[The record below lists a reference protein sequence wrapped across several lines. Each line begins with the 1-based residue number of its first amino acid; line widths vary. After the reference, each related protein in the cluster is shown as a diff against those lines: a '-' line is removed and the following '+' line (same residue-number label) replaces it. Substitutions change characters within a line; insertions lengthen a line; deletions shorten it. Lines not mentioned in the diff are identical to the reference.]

1 MVSIKK
7 LLFNNVKKLIPRIS
21 ATEMIALQS
30 GTTSIDRQ
38 LFEGKIKKTSFNNK
52 PQDVFDKKLIT
63 ELVEKFPEQQIYPH
77 GNYHK
82 LFEFLG
88 INKFFSFLIPEKY
101 GGKVMYVE
109 EMSNILTYITS
120 ANPTL
125 GVITMVPNSLGPS
138 ELLLHYGTE
147 EQKKEHLPKI
157 IKGQIRWCQGYS
169 EPGSGS
175 DLASL
180 ATKAEDI
187 GEKFLVNG
195 QKVWTSYADKADW
208 IFALVR
214 TGPKEPKH
222 DGISFLLID
231 METKGVSTK
240 PITLISGKSPFCE
253 TFFDDVEVPKNN
265 LIGELNTGWTIAKKL
280 LQHERAFISNFGLA
294 AGMGSTKD
302 VVSIAKKHLG
312 DENGKIQ
319 NEFYRSEISSH
330 KIKEHAFGLTL
341 KRAGDEGGK
350 ASATASMFKLYGT
363 EHNKK
368 RHELM
373 IAASGINGV
382 AWEGDEFEDSD
393 KNLTKAWLRTKG
405 NSLEGG
411 TSEVQLNV
419 ISKRV
424 LGLPS

>member
-1 MVSIKK
+1 MSELNNFRQEVKDWLKENCPSSMQNGADPKTPVDEVWGGRKAVYKNPDSKIWLERMGSKGWTMPTVSK
-7 LLFNNVKKLIPRIS
+7 
-21 ATEMIALQS
+21 E
-30 GTTSIDRQ
+30 
-38 LFEGKIKKTSFNNK
+38 
-52 PQDVFDKKLIT
+52 
-63 ELVEKFPEQQIYPH
+63 
-77 GNYHK
+77 
-82 LFEFLG
+82 
-88 INKFFSFLIPEKY
+88 Y
-101 GGKVMYVE
+101 GGGGLSKDEVKILNE
-109 EMSNILTYITS
+109 EMFMIG
-120 ANPTL
+120 AKAP
-125 GVITMVPNSLGPS
+125 
-138 ELLLHYGTE
+138 LLSFGIWMLAPVLLEYGTE

-157 IKGQIRWCQGYS
+157 IKGEIRWCQGYS

-180 ATKAEDI
+180 ATKAEDM
-187 GEKFLVNG
+187 GDHFLVNG

-231 METKGVSTK
+231 METPGVSTK

-253 TFFDDVEVPKNN
+253 TFFDNVKASKDN
-265 LIGELNTGWTIAKKL
+265 LIGELNAGWAIAKAL

-294 AGMGSTKD
+294 AAMGSGKD
-302 VVSIAKKHLG
+302 LVSIAKKHVG
-312 DENGKIQ
+312 EENGKIS
-319 NEFYRSEISSH
+319 NSFYRSEIATH

-373 IAASGINGV
+373 VSAMGVDGV
-382 AWEGDEFEDSD
+382 AWDGDEFDKED
-393 KNLTKAWLRTKG
+393 KNLTRAWLRTKG
-405 NSLEGG
+405 NSIEGG

>member
-1 MVSIKK
+1 MSDLDNFRQEVKEWLDQNCPPSMKK
-7 LLFNNVKKLIPRIS
+7 GADPKIPVDEVWGGRKAVYKNPDS
-21 ATEMIALQS
+21 KVWLERMGSKGWTMPTVPKE
-30 GTTSIDRQ
+30 
-38 LFEGKIKKTSFNNK
+38 
-52 PQDVFDKKLIT
+52 
-63 ELVEKFPEQQIYPH
+63 
-77 GNYHK
+77 
-82 LFEFLG
+82 
-88 INKFFSFLIPEKY
+88 Y
-101 GGKVMYVE
+101 GGGGLSKEEVKVLNE
-109 EMSNILTYITS
+109 EMFMIGTRS
-120 ANPTL
+120 P
-125 GVITMVPNSLGPS
+125 
-138 ELLLHYGTE
+138 LLSFGIWMLAPVLLEYGTE
-147 EQKKEHLPKI
+147 AQKKEHLPKI
-157 IKGQIRWCQGYS
+157 IKGEIRWCQGYS

-180 ATKAEDI
+180 ATKAEDK
-187 GEKFLVNG
+187 GDHFLVNG

-214 TGPKEPKH
+214 TGPMEPKH

-231 METKGVSTK
+231 METEGVSTK

-253 TFFDDVEVPKNN
+253 TFFDDVKASKDN
-265 LIGELNTGWTIAKKL
+265 LIGELNNGWTIAKAL

-294 AGMGSTKD
+294 SAMGSGKD
-302 VVSIAKKHLG
+302 LVSIAKKHVG
-312 DENGKIQ
+312 EKDGKI
-319 NEFYRSEISSH
+319 NNGFYRSEIASH

-373 IAASGINGV
+373 VAAMGTDGIA
-382 AWEGDEFEDSD
+382 WDGDEFDQEDKD
-393 KNLTKAWLRTKG
+393 LTRAWLRTKG

>member
-1 MVSIKK
+1 MNELDNFRQEVKDWLKENCPSSMQNGADPKTPVDEVWGGRKAVYKNPDSKIWLERMGSKGWTMPTVSK
-7 LLFNNVKKLIPRIS
+7 
-21 ATEMIALQS
+21 E
-30 GTTSIDRQ
+30 
-38 LFEGKIKKTSFNNK
+38 
-52 PQDVFDKKLIT
+52 
-63 ELVEKFPEQQIYPH
+63 
-77 GNYHK
+77 
-82 LFEFLG
+82 
-88 INKFFSFLIPEKY
+88 Y
-101 GGKVMYVE
+101 GGGGLSKDEVKILNE
-109 EMSNILTYITS
+109 EMFMIG
-120 ANPTL
+120 AKAP
-125 GVITMVPNSLGPS
+125 
-138 ELLLHYGTE
+138 LLSFGIWMLAPVLLEYGTE

-157 IKGQIRWCQGYS
+157 IKGEIRWCQGYS

-180 ATKAEDI
+180 ATKAEDM
-187 GEKFLVNG
+187 GDHFLVNG

-231 METKGVSTK
+231 METPGVSTK

-253 TFFDDVEVPKNN
+253 TFFDNVKASKDN
-265 LIGELNTGWTIAKKL
+265 LIGELNAGWAIAKAL

-294 AGMGSTKD
+294 AAMGSGKD
-302 VVSIAKKHLG
+302 LVSIAKKHVG
-312 DENGKIQ
+312 EENGKIS
-319 NEFYRSEISSH
+319 NSFYRSEIATH

-373 IAASGINGV
+373 VSAMGIDGV
-382 AWEGDEFEDSD
+382 AWDGDEFDKEDKD
-393 KNLTKAWLRTKG
+393 LTRAWLRTKG

>member
-1 MVSIKK
+1 MDQLDKFRKETKEWLKENCPTS
-7 LLFNNVKKLIPRIS
+7 
-21 ATEMIALQS
+21 MQS
-30 GTTSIDRQ
+30 GADPETPVD
-38 LFEGKIKKTSFNNK
+38 EVWGGKKAKYKNPDSKIWLERMGAKGWTMPTVAK
-52 PQDVFDKKLIT
+52 
-63 ELVEKFPEQQIYPH
+63 E
-77 GNYHK
+77 
-82 LFEFLG
+82 
-88 INKFFSFLIPEKY
+88 Y
-101 GGKVMYVE
+101 GGGGLNKEEVKILNE
-109 EMSNILTYITS
+109 EMFMIG
-120 ANPTL
+120 AK
-125 GVITMVPNSLGPS
+125 GP
-138 ELLLHYGTE
+138 LLSFGIWMLAPVLLEYGTE

-157 IKGQIRWCQGYS
+157 IKGEIRWCQGYS

-180 ATKAEDI
+180 ATKAEDK
-187 GEKFLVNG
+187 GDYFLVNG

-214 TGPKEPKH
+214 TGPKVPKH
-222 DGISFLLID
+222 NGISFVLID

-265 LIGELNTGWTIAKKL
+265 LIGELNNGWTIAKAL
-280 LQHERAFISNFGLA
+280 LQHERAFISSFGLA
-294 AGMGSTKD
+294 SAMGSGRD
-302 VVSIAKKHLG
+302 LVSIAKKHIG
-312 DENGKIQ
+312 EENGKIS
-319 NEFYRSEISSH
+319 NGFYRSEIASH

-373 IAASGINGV
+373 VAAMGTDGV
-382 AWEGDEFEDSD
+382 AWGGDEFD
-393 KNLTKAWLRTKG
+393 KDDKDLTKAWLRTKG

>member
-1 MVSIKK
+1 MNELDNFRQEVKDWLKENCPSSMQNGADPKTPVDEVWGGRKAVYKNPDSKIWLERMGSKGWTMPTVSK
-7 LLFNNVKKLIPRIS
+7 
-21 ATEMIALQS
+21 E
-30 GTTSIDRQ
+30 
-38 LFEGKIKKTSFNNK
+38 
-52 PQDVFDKKLIT
+52 
-63 ELVEKFPEQQIYPH
+63 
-77 GNYHK
+77 
-82 LFEFLG
+82 
-88 INKFFSFLIPEKY
+88 Y
-101 GGKVMYVE
+101 GGGGLSKDEVKILNE
-109 EMSNILTYITS
+109 EMFMIG
-120 ANPTL
+120 AKAP
-125 GVITMVPNSLGPS
+125 
-138 ELLLHYGTE
+138 LLSFGIWMLAPVLLEYGTE

-157 IKGQIRWCQGYS
+157 IKGEIRWCQGYS

-180 ATKAEDI
+180 ATKAEDM
-187 GEKFLVNG
+187 GDHFLVNG

-231 METKGVSTK
+231 METPGVSTK

-253 TFFDDVEVPKNN
+253 TFFDNVKASKDN
-265 LIGELNTGWTIAKKL
+265 LIGELNAGWAIAKAL

-294 AGMGSTKD
+294 AAMGSGKD
-302 VVSIAKKHLG
+302 LVSIAKKHVG
-312 DENGKIQ
+312 EENGKIS
-319 NEFYRSEISSH
+319 NSFFRSEIASH

-373 IAASGINGV
+373 VSAMGVDGV
-382 AWEGDEFEDSD
+382 AWDGDEFDKEDKD
-393 KNLTKAWLRTKG
+393 LTRAWLRTKG

>member
-147 EQKKEHLPKI
+147 EQKEKYFMDKI
-157 IKGQIRWCQGYS
+157 WQFR
-169 EPGSGS
+169 P
-175 DLASL
+175 
-180 ATKAEDI
+180 
-187 GEKFLVNG
+187 
-195 QKVWTSYADKADW
+195 
-208 IFALVR
+208 
-214 TGPKEPKH
+214 
-222 DGISFLLID
+222 
-231 METKGVSTK
+231 
-240 PITLISGKSPFCE
+240 
-253 TFFDDVEVPKNN
+253 
-265 LIGELNTGWTIAKKL
+265 
-280 LQHERAFISNFGLA
+280 
-294 AGMGSTKD
+294 
-302 VVSIAKKHLG
+302 
-312 DENGKIQ
+312 
-319 NEFYRSEISSH
+319 
-330 KIKEHAFGLTL
+330 
-341 KRAGDEGGK
+341 
-350 ASATASMFKLYGT
+350 
-363 EHNKK
+363 
-368 RHELM
+368 
-373 IAASGINGV
+373 
-382 AWEGDEFEDSD
+382 
-393 KNLTKAWLRTKG
+393 
-405 NSLEGG
+405 
-411 TSEVQLNV
+411 
-419 ISKRV
+419 
-424 LGLPS
+424 

>member
-1 MVSIKK
+1 MK
-7 LLFNNVKKLIPRIS
+7 NGADPAIPVDEVWGGRKAVYKNPDS
-21 ATEMIALQS
+21 KVWLERMGSKGWTMPTVPKE
-30 GTTSIDRQ
+30 
-38 LFEGKIKKTSFNNK
+38 
-52 PQDVFDKKLIT
+52 
-63 ELVEKFPEQQIYPH
+63 
-77 GNYHK
+77 
-82 LFEFLG
+82 
-88 INKFFSFLIPEKY
+88 Y
-101 GGKVMYVE
+101 GGGGLSKEEVKVLNE
-109 EMSNILTYITS
+109 EMFIIGTRS
-120 ANPTL
+120 P
-125 GVITMVPNSLGPS
+125 
-138 ELLLHYGTE
+138 LLSFGIWMLAPVLLEYGTE
-147 EQKKEHLPKI
+147 AQKKEHLPKI
-157 IKGQIRWCQGYS
+157 IKGEIRWCQGYS

-180 ATKAEDI
+180 ATKAEDK
-187 GEKFLVNG
+187 GDHFLVNG

-214 TGPKEPKH
+214 TGPMEPKH

-231 METKGVSTK
+231 METEGVSTK

-253 TFFDDVEVPKNN
+253 TFFDDVKASKDN
-265 LIGELNTGWTIAKKL
+265 LIGELNNGWTIAKAL

-294 AGMGSTKD
+294 SAMGSGKD
-302 VVSIAKKHLG
+302 LVSIAKKHVG
-312 DENGKIQ
+312 EKDGKI
-319 NEFYRSEISSH
+319 NNGFYRSEIASH

-373 IAASGINGV
+373 VAAMGTDGIA
-382 AWEGDEFEDSD
+382 WDGDEFDQEDKD
-393 KNLTKAWLRTKG
+393 LTRAWLRTKG

>member
-1 MVSIKK
+1 MSELDNFRQEVKDWLKENCPSSMQNGADPKTPVDEVWGGRKAVYKNPDSKIWLERMGSKGWTMPTVSK
-7 LLFNNVKKLIPRIS
+7 
-21 ATEMIALQS
+21 E
-30 GTTSIDRQ
+30 
-38 LFEGKIKKTSFNNK
+38 
-52 PQDVFDKKLIT
+52 
-63 ELVEKFPEQQIYPH
+63 
-77 GNYHK
+77 
-82 LFEFLG
+82 
-88 INKFFSFLIPEKY
+88 Y
-101 GGKVMYVE
+101 GGGGLSKDEVKILNE
-109 EMSNILTYITS
+109 EMFMIG
-120 ANPTL
+120 AKAP
-125 GVITMVPNSLGPS
+125 
-138 ELLLHYGTE
+138 LLSFGIWMLAPVLLEYGTE

-157 IKGQIRWCQGYS
+157 IKGEIRWCQGYS

-180 ATKAEDI
+180 ATKAEDM
-187 GEKFLVNG
+187 GDHFLVNG

-231 METKGVSTK
+231 METPGVSTK

-253 TFFDDVEVPKNN
+253 TFFDNVKASKDN
-265 LIGELNTGWTIAKKL
+265 LIGELNAGWAIAKAL

-294 AGMGSTKD
+294 AAMGSGKD
-302 VVSIAKKHLG
+302 LVSIAKKHVG
-312 DENGKIQ
+312 EENGKIS
-319 NEFYRSEISSH
+319 NSFYRSEIATH

-373 IAASGINGV
+373 VSAMGVDGIA
-382 AWEGDEFEDSD
+382 WDGDEFDKEDKD
-393 KNLTKAWLRTKG
+393 LTRAWLRTKG

>member
-1 MVSIKK
+1 MNKLDNFRQEVKDWLKENCPSSMQNGADPKTPVDEVWGGRKAVYKNPDSKIWLERMGSKGWTMPTVSK
-7 LLFNNVKKLIPRIS
+7 
-21 ATEMIALQS
+21 E
-30 GTTSIDRQ
+30 
-38 LFEGKIKKTSFNNK
+38 
-52 PQDVFDKKLIT
+52 
-63 ELVEKFPEQQIYPH
+63 
-77 GNYHK
+77 
-82 LFEFLG
+82 
-88 INKFFSFLIPEKY
+88 Y
-101 GGKVMYVE
+101 GGGGLSKDEVKILNE
-109 EMSNILTYITS
+109 EMFMIG
-120 ANPTL
+120 AKAP
-125 GVITMVPNSLGPS
+125 
-138 ELLLHYGTE
+138 LLSFGIWMLAPVLLEYGTE

-157 IKGQIRWCQGYS
+157 IKGEIRWCQGYS

-180 ATKAEDI
+180 ATKAEDM
-187 GEKFLVNG
+187 GDHFLVNG

-231 METKGVSTK
+231 METPGVSTK

-253 TFFDDVEVPKNN
+253 TFFDNVKASKDN
-265 LIGELNTGWTIAKKL
+265 LIGELNAGWAIAKAL

-294 AGMGSTKD
+294 AAMGSGKD
-302 VVSIAKKHLG
+302 LVSIAKKHVG
-312 DENGKIQ
+312 EENGKIS
-319 NEFYRSEISSH
+319 NSFYRSEIATH

-373 IAASGINGV
+373 VSAMGVDGV
-382 AWEGDEFEDSD
+382 AWDGDEFDKEDKD
-393 KNLTKAWLRTKG
+393 LTRAWLRTKG

>member
-1 MVSIKK
+1 MEQ
-7 LLFNNVKKLIPRIS
+7 LENFRQEVKSWLDENCPASMRNGADPAIPTDEVWGGRKAEYKNPESKIW
-21 ATEMIALQS
+21 L
-30 GTTSIDRQ
+30 DRMGQ
-38 LFEGKIKKTSFNNK
+38 KGWTMPTVAKE
-52 PQDVFDKKLIT
+52 
-63 ELVEKFPEQQIYPH
+63 
-77 GNYHK
+77 
-82 LFEFLG
+82 
-88 INKFFSFLIPEKY
+88 Y
-101 GGKVMYVE
+101 GGGGLSKEEVKILNE
-109 EMSNILTYITS
+109 EMWMIG
-120 ANPTL
+120 AK
-125 GVITMVPNSLGPS
+125 GP
-138 ELLLHYGTE
+138 LLSFGIWMLAPVLLEYGTE

-157 IKGQIRWCQGYS
+157 IKGEIRWCQGYS

-180 ATKAEDI
+180 STKAEDI
-187 GEKFLVNG
+187 GEHFLVNG

-231 METKGVSTK
+231 METQGVSTK

-253 TFFDDVEVPKNN
+253 TFFDDVKVTKAN
-265 LIGELNTGWTIAKKL
+265 LIGELNAGWTIAKVL
-280 LQHERAFISNFGLA
+280 LQHEREFISKFGLA
-294 AGMGSTKD
+294 SAMGSGGKD
-302 VVSIAKKHLG
+302 LVSLAKEHLG
-312 DENGKIQ
+312 EENGKIS
-319 NEFYRSEISSH
+319 NGFYRSEITAH

-350 ASATASMFKLYGT
+350 ASPTASMFKLYGT

-373 IAASGINGV
+373 VSVMGINGV
-382 AWEGDEFEDSD
+382 AWDGDEFDDDE
-393 KNLTKAWLRTKG
+393 KNLTKSWLRTKG

>member
-1 MVSIKK
+1 MEQ
-7 LLFNNVKKLIPRIS
+7 LENFRQEVKSWLDENCPATMRNGADPAIPTDEVWGGRKAQYKNPESKIW
-21 ATEMIALQS
+21 L
-30 GTTSIDRQ
+30 DRMGQ
-38 LFEGKIKKTSFNNK
+38 KGWTMPTVAKE
-52 PQDVFDKKLIT
+52 
-63 ELVEKFPEQQIYPH
+63 
-77 GNYHK
+77 
-82 LFEFLG
+82 
-88 INKFFSFLIPEKY
+88 Y
-101 GGKVMYVE
+101 GGGGLSKEEVKILNE
-109 EMSNILTYITS
+109 EMWMIG
-120 ANPTL
+120 AK
-125 GVITMVPNSLGPS
+125 GP
-138 ELLLHYGTE
+138 LLSFGIWMLAPVLLEYGTE

-157 IKGQIRWCQGYS
+157 IKGEIRWCQGYS

-187 GEKFLVNG
+187 GEHFLVNG

-231 METKGVSTK
+231 METQGVSTK

-253 TFFDDVEVPKNN
+253 TFFDDVKVTKAN
-265 LIGELNTGWTIAKKL
+265 LIGELNAGWTIAKAL
-280 LQHERAFISNFGLA
+280 LQHEREFISKFGLA
-294 AGMGSTKD
+294 SAMGSGGKD
-302 VVSIAKKHLG
+302 IVSLAKKHLG
-312 DENGKIQ
+312 EENGKIS
-319 NEFYRSEISSH
+319 NGFYRSEITAH

-350 ASATASMFKLYGT
+350 ASPTASMFKLYGT
-363 EHNKK
+363 EHNKM

-373 IAASGINGV
+373 VAVTGINGV
-382 AWEGDEFEDSD
+382 AWDGDEFDDDE
-393 KNLTKAWLRTKG
+393 KNLTKSWLRTKG

>member
-1 MVSIKK
+1 MSDLDNFRQEVKEWLDQNCPPSMKK
-7 LLFNNVKKLIPRIS
+7 GADPEIPVDEVWGGRKAVYKNPDS
-21 ATEMIALQS
+21 KVWLERMGSKGWTMPTVPKE
-30 GTTSIDRQ
+30 
-38 LFEGKIKKTSFNNK
+38 
-52 PQDVFDKKLIT
+52 
-63 ELVEKFPEQQIYPH
+63 
-77 GNYHK
+77 
-82 LFEFLG
+82 
-88 INKFFSFLIPEKY
+88 Y
-101 GGKVMYVE
+101 GGGGLSKEEVKVLNE
-109 EMSNILTYITS
+109 EMFMIGTRS
-120 ANPTL
+120 P
-125 GVITMVPNSLGPS
+125 
-138 ELLLHYGTE
+138 LLSFGIWMLAPVLLEYGTE
-147 EQKKEHLPKI
+147 AQKKEHLPKI
-157 IKGQIRWCQGYS
+157 IKGEIRWCQGYS

-180 ATKAEDI
+180 ATKAEDK
-187 GEKFLVNG
+187 GDHFLVNG

-214 TGPKEPKH
+214 TGPMEPKH

-231 METKGVSTK
+231 METEGVSTK

-253 TFFDDVEVPKNN
+253 TFFDDVKASKDN
-265 LIGELNTGWTIAKKL
+265 LIGELNNGWTIAKAL

-294 AGMGSTKD
+294 SAMGSGKD
-302 VVSIAKKHLG
+302 LVSIAKKHVG
-312 DENGKIQ
+312 EKDGKI
-319 NEFYRSEISSH
+319 NNGFYRSEIASH

-373 IAASGINGV
+373 VAAMGTDGIA
-382 AWEGDEFEDSD
+382 WDGDEFDQEDKD
-393 KNLTKAWLRTKG
+393 LTRAWLRTKG

>member
-1 MVSIKK
+1 MEQ
-7 LLFNNVKKLIPRIS
+7 LENFRQEVKSWLDENCPASMTNGADPAIPTDEVWGGRKAQYKNPESKIW
-21 ATEMIALQS
+21 L
-30 GTTSIDRQ
+30 DRMGQ
-38 LFEGKIKKTSFNNK
+38 KGWTMPTVAKE
-52 PQDVFDKKLIT
+52 
-63 ELVEKFPEQQIYPH
+63 
-77 GNYHK
+77 
-82 LFEFLG
+82 
-88 INKFFSFLIPEKY
+88 Y
-101 GGKVMYVE
+101 GGGGLSKEEVKILNE
-109 EMSNILTYITS
+109 EMWMIG
-120 ANPTL
+120 AK
-125 GVITMVPNSLGPS
+125 GP
-138 ELLLHYGTE
+138 LLSFGIWMLAPVLLEYGTE

-157 IKGQIRWCQGYS
+157 IKGEIRWCQGYS

-187 GEKFLVNG
+187 GEHFLVNG

-231 METKGVSTK
+231 METQGVSTK

-253 TFFDDVEVPKNN
+253 TFFDDVKVTKAN
-265 LIGELNTGWTIAKKL
+265 LIGELNAGWTIAKAL
-280 LQHERAFISNFGLA
+280 LQHEREFISKFGLA
-294 AGMGSTKD
+294 SAMGSGGKD
-302 VVSIAKKHLG
+302 IVSLAKKHLG
-312 DENGKIQ
+312 EENGKIS
-319 NEFYRSEISSH
+319 NGFYRSEITAH

-350 ASATASMFKLYGT
+350 ASPTASMFKLYGT
-363 EHNKK
+363 EHNKM

-373 IAASGINGV
+373 VAVTGINGV
-382 AWEGDEFEDSD
+382 AWDGDEFDDDE
-393 KNLTKAWLRTKG
+393 KNLTKSWLRTKG

>member
-1 MVSIKK
+1 MSELDNFRQEVKDWLKENCPSSMQNGADPKTPVDEVWGGRKAVYKNPDSKIWLERMGSKGWTMPTVSK
-7 LLFNNVKKLIPRIS
+7 
-21 ATEMIALQS
+21 E
-30 GTTSIDRQ
+30 
-38 LFEGKIKKTSFNNK
+38 
-52 PQDVFDKKLIT
+52 
-63 ELVEKFPEQQIYPH
+63 
-77 GNYHK
+77 
-82 LFEFLG
+82 
-88 INKFFSFLIPEKY
+88 Y
-101 GGKVMYVE
+101 GGGGLSKDEVKILNE
-109 EMSNILTYITS
+109 EMFMIG
-120 ANPTL
+120 AKAP
-125 GVITMVPNSLGPS
+125 
-138 ELLLHYGTE
+138 LLSFGIWMLAPVLLEYGTE

-157 IKGQIRWCQGYS
+157 IKGEIRWCQGYS

-180 ATKAEDI
+180 ATKAEDM
-187 GEKFLVNG
+187 GDHFLVNG

-231 METKGVSTK
+231 MEPPGVSTK

-253 TFFDDVEVPKNN
+253 TFFDNVKASKDN
-265 LIGELNTGWTIAKKL
+265 LIGELNAGWAIAKAL

-294 AGMGSTKD
+294 AAMGSGKD
-302 VVSIAKKHLG
+302 LVSIAKKHVG
-312 DENGKIQ
+312 EENGKIS
-319 NEFYRSEISSH
+319 NSFYRSEIATH

-373 IAASGINGV
+373 VSAMGIDGV
-382 AWEGDEFEDSD
+382 AWDGDEFDKEDKD
-393 KNLTKAWLRTKG
+393 LTRAWLRTKG

>member
-1 MVSIKK
+1 MIELDNFRQEVKDWLKENCPSSMQNGADPKTPVDEVWGGRKAVYKNPDSKIWLERMGSKGWTMPTVSK
-7 LLFNNVKKLIPRIS
+7 
-21 ATEMIALQS
+21 E
-30 GTTSIDRQ
+30 
-38 LFEGKIKKTSFNNK
+38 
-52 PQDVFDKKLIT
+52 
-63 ELVEKFPEQQIYPH
+63 
-77 GNYHK
+77 
-82 LFEFLG
+82 
-88 INKFFSFLIPEKY
+88 Y
-101 GGKVMYVE
+101 GGGGLSKDEVKILNE
-109 EMSNILTYITS
+109 EMFMIG
-120 ANPTL
+120 AKAP
-125 GVITMVPNSLGPS
+125 
-138 ELLLHYGTE
+138 LLSFGIWMLAPVLLEYGTE

-157 IKGQIRWCQGYS
+157 IKGEIRWCQGYS

-180 ATKAEDI
+180 ATKAEDM
-187 GEKFLVNG
+187 GDHFLVNG

-231 METKGVSTK
+231 METPGVSTK

-253 TFFDDVEVPKNN
+253 TFFDNVKASKDN
-265 LIGELNTGWTIAKKL
+265 LIGELNAGWAIAKAL

-294 AGMGSTKD
+294 AAMGSGKD
-302 VVSIAKKHLG
+302 LVSIAKKHIG
-312 DENGKIQ
+312 EENGKIS
-319 NEFYRSEISSH
+319 NSFYRSEIATH

-373 IAASGINGV
+373 VSAMGVDGV
-382 AWEGDEFEDSD
+382 AWDGDEFDKEDKD
-393 KNLTKAWLRTKG
+393 LTRAWLRTKG

>member
-1 MVSIKK
+1 MSDLDNFRQEVKEWLDQNCPPSMKK
-7 LLFNNVKKLIPRIS
+7 GADPEIPVDEVWGGRKAVYKNPDS
-21 ATEMIALQS
+21 KVWLERMGSKGWTMPTVPKE
-30 GTTSIDRQ
+30 
-38 LFEGKIKKTSFNNK
+38 
-52 PQDVFDKKLIT
+52 
-63 ELVEKFPEQQIYPH
+63 
-77 GNYHK
+77 
-82 LFEFLG
+82 
-88 INKFFSFLIPEKY
+88 Y
-101 GGKVMYVE
+101 GGGGLSKEEVKVLNE
-109 EMSNILTYITS
+109 EMFIIGTRS
-120 ANPTL
+120 P
-125 GVITMVPNSLGPS
+125 
-138 ELLLHYGTE
+138 LLSFGIWMLAPVLLEYGTE
-147 EQKKEHLPKI
+147 AQKKEHLPKI
-157 IKGQIRWCQGYS
+157 IKGEIRWCQGYS

-180 ATKAEDI
+180 ATKAEDK
-187 GEKFLVNG
+187 GDHFLVNG

-214 TGPKEPKH
+214 TGPMEPKH

-231 METKGVSTK
+231 METEGVSTK

-253 TFFDDVEVPKNN
+253 TFFDDVKASKDN
-265 LIGELNTGWTIAKKL
+265 LIGELNNGWTIAKAL

-294 AGMGSTKD
+294 SAMGSGKD
-302 VVSIAKKHLG
+302 LISIAKKHLG
-312 DENGKIQ
+312 EKDGKI
-319 NEFYRSEISSH
+319 NNGFYRSEIASH

-373 IAASGINGV
+373 VAAMGTDGIA
-382 AWEGDEFEDSD
+382 WDGDEFDQEDKD
-393 KNLTKAWLRTKG
+393 LTRAWLRTKG

>member
-1 MVSIKK
+1 MSELDNFRQEVKDWLKENCPSSMQNGADPKTPVDEVWGGRKAVYKNPDSKIWLERMGSKGWTMPTVSK
-7 LLFNNVKKLIPRIS
+7 
-21 ATEMIALQS
+21 E
-30 GTTSIDRQ
+30 
-38 LFEGKIKKTSFNNK
+38 
-52 PQDVFDKKLIT
+52 
-63 ELVEKFPEQQIYPH
+63 
-77 GNYHK
+77 
-82 LFEFLG
+82 
-88 INKFFSFLIPEKY
+88 Y
-101 GGKVMYVE
+101 GGGGLSKDEVKILNE
-109 EMSNILTYITS
+109 EMFMIG
-120 ANPTL
+120 AKAP
-125 GVITMVPNSLGPS
+125 
-138 ELLLHYGTE
+138 LLSFGIWMLAPVLLEYGTE

-157 IKGQIRWCQGYS
+157 IKGEIRWCQGYS

-180 ATKAEDI
+180 ATKAEDM
-187 GEKFLVNG
+187 GDHFLVNG

-231 METKGVSTK
+231 METPGVSTK

-253 TFFDDVEVPKNN
+253 TFFDNVKASKDN
-265 LIGELNTGWTIAKKL
+265 LIGELNAGWAIAKAL

-294 AGMGSTKD
+294 AAMGSGKD
-302 VVSIAKKHLG
+302 LVSIAKKHIG
-312 DENGKIQ
+312 EENGKIS
-319 NEFYRSEISSH
+319 NSFYRSEIATH

-373 IAASGINGV
+373 VSAMGIDGV
-382 AWEGDEFEDSD
+382 AWDGDEFDKEDKD
-393 KNLTKAWLRTKG
+393 LTRAWLRTKG

>member
-1 MVSIKK
+1 MSDLDNFRQEVKEWLEQNCPPSMKK
-7 LLFNNVKKLIPRIS
+7 GADPEIPVDEVWGGRKAVYKNPDS
-21 ATEMIALQS
+21 KVWLERMGSKGWTMPTVPKE
-30 GTTSIDRQ
+30 
-38 LFEGKIKKTSFNNK
+38 
-52 PQDVFDKKLIT
+52 
-63 ELVEKFPEQQIYPH
+63 
-77 GNYHK
+77 
-82 LFEFLG
+82 
-88 INKFFSFLIPEKY
+88 Y
-101 GGKVMYVE
+101 GGGGLSKEEVKVLNE
-109 EMSNILTYITS
+109 EMFMIGTRS
-120 ANPTL
+120 P
-125 GVITMVPNSLGPS
+125 
-138 ELLLHYGTE
+138 LLSFGIWMLAPVLLEYGTE
-147 EQKKEHLPKI
+147 AQKKEHLPKI
-157 IKGQIRWCQGYS
+157 IKGEIRWCQGYS

-180 ATKAEDI
+180 ATKAEDK
-187 GEKFLVNG
+187 GDHFLVNG

-214 TGPKEPKH
+214 TGPMEPKH

-231 METKGVSTK
+231 METEGVSTK

-253 TFFDDVEVPKNN
+253 TFFDDVKASKDN
-265 LIGELNTGWTIAKKL
+265 LIGELNNGWTIAKAL

-294 AGMGSTKD
+294 SAMGSGKD
-302 VVSIAKKHLG
+302 LVSIAKKHVG
-312 DENGKIQ
+312 EKDGKI
-319 NEFYRSEISSH
+319 NNGFYRSEIASH

-373 IAASGINGV
+373 VAAMGTDGIA
-382 AWEGDEFEDSD
+382 WDGDEFDQEDKD
-393 KNLTKAWLRTKG
+393 LTRAWLRTKG

>member
-1 MVSIKK
+1 MKK
-7 LLFNNVKKLIPRIS
+7 GADPEIPVDEVWGGRKAVYKNPDS
-21 ATEMIALQS
+21 KVWLERMGSKGWTMPTVPKE
-30 GTTSIDRQ
+30 
-38 LFEGKIKKTSFNNK
+38 
-52 PQDVFDKKLIT
+52 
-63 ELVEKFPEQQIYPH
+63 
-77 GNYHK
+77 
-82 LFEFLG
+82 
-88 INKFFSFLIPEKY
+88 Y
-101 GGKVMYVE
+101 GGGGLSKEEVKVLNE
-109 EMSNILTYITS
+109 EMFIIGTRS
-120 ANPTL
+120 P
-125 GVITMVPNSLGPS
+125 
-138 ELLLHYGTE
+138 LLSFGIWMLAPVLLEYGTE
-147 EQKKEHLPKI
+147 AQKKEHLPKI
-157 IKGQIRWCQGYS
+157 IKGEIRWCQGYS

-180 ATKAEDI
+180 ATKAEDK
-187 GEKFLVNG
+187 GDHFLVNG

-214 TGPKEPKH
+214 TGPMEPKH

-231 METKGVSTK
+231 METEGVSTK

-253 TFFDDVEVPKNN
+253 TFFDDVKASKDN
-265 LIGELNTGWTIAKKL
+265 LIGELNNGWTIAKAL

-294 AGMGSTKD
+294 SAMGSGKD
-302 VVSIAKKHLG
+302 LISIAKKHLG
-312 DENGKIQ
+312 EKDGKI
-319 NEFYRSEISSH
+319 NNGFYRSEIASH

-373 IAASGINGV
+373 VAAMGTDGIA
-382 AWEGDEFEDSD
+382 WDGDEFDQEDKD
-393 KNLTKAWLRTKG
+393 LTRAWLRTKG

>member
-1 MVSIKK
+1 MEQ
-7 LLFNNVKKLIPRIS
+7 LENFRQEVKSWLDENCPASMRNGADP
-21 ATEMIALQS
+21 ATPTDEVWGGRKAEYKNPESKIWL
-30 GTTSIDRQ
+30 DRMGQ
-38 LFEGKIKKTSFNNK
+38 KGWTMPTVAKE
-52 PQDVFDKKLIT
+52 
-63 ELVEKFPEQQIYPH
+63 
-77 GNYHK
+77 
-82 LFEFLG
+82 
-88 INKFFSFLIPEKY
+88 Y
-101 GGKVMYVE
+101 GGGGLSKEEVKILNE
-109 EMSNILTYITS
+109 EMWMIG
-120 ANPTL
+120 AK
-125 GVITMVPNSLGPS
+125 GP
-138 ELLLHYGTE
+138 LLSFGIWMLAPVLLEYGTE

-157 IKGQIRWCQGYS
+157 IKGEIRWCQGYS

-180 ATKAEDI
+180 STKAEVI
-187 GEKFLVNG
+187 GEHFLVNG

-231 METKGVSTK
+231 METQGVSTK

-253 TFFDDVEVPKNN
+253 TFFDDVKVTKAN
-265 LIGELNTGWTIAKKL
+265 LIGELNAGWTIAKVL
-280 LQHERAFISNFGLA
+280 LQHEREFISKFGLA
-294 AGMGSTKD
+294 SAMGSGGKD
-302 VVSIAKKHLG
+302 LVSLAKEHLG
-312 DENGKIQ
+312 EENGKIS
-319 NEFYRSEISSH
+319 NGFYRSEITAH

-350 ASATASMFKLYGT
+350 ASPTASMFKLYGT

-373 IAASGINGV
+373 VSVMGINGV
-382 AWEGDEFEDSD
+382 AWDGDEFDDDE
-393 KNLTKAWLRTKG
+393 KNLTKSWLRTKG